1 MIRPIRKDFM
11 TQNVATHVPLP
22 AAAREKL
29 VNDLNSVLATTLD
42 LNMQVK
48 QAHWNI
54 KGPQFFARHELF
66 DKLAAPLRDAADTVA
81 ERASTLG
88 GYAQGTARLTS
99 LGSALPEYDLTA
111 RDGRQHIEALVDRF
125 TTYATE
131 LRKYTARAED
141 LGDPVTV
148 DVLTEVLREAE
159 LGLWFLESHL
169 QGSDE
174 EQY

>member
-1 MIRPIRKDFM
+1 MS
-11 TQNVATHVPLP
+11 QNVKTHVPLP
-22 AAAREKL
+22 ALDREKL
-29 VNDLNSVLATTLD
+29 VHDLNSVLATTLD

-66 DKLAAPLRDAADTVA
+66 DKLAKPLREAADTIA

-99 LGSALPEYDLTA
+99 LGSALPEYDLAA
-111 RDGRQHIEALVDRF
+111 RDGGEHIEALVERF
-125 TTYATE
+125 SAYAKE
-131 LRKYTARAED
+131 LRKYSARAED

-148 DVLTEVLREAE
+148 DIFTEVLREAE
-159 LGLWFLESHL
+159 LSLWFLESHL
-169 QGSDE
+169 QGSAQED
-174 EQY
+174 